1 MVATTDRIVVID
13 AARPEDYVVGMGV
26 DVDGRRILNL
36 DVLFADDIEREV
48 WGEPTDENARTMM
61 KQKSFSNK
69 SLSISRGGGDYR
81 FHVIGW
87 GPDSAF
93 VTTSGNPPMSGPHL
107 DGVPLP
113 VVLSNTPEPTEFTFL
128 VEDGDIVIADGV
140 VFIAHVVGGGID
152 RYLHFER
159 A

>member
-1 MVATTDRIVVID
+1 MVTTTDRIVVID

-93 VTTSGNPPMSGPHL
+93 VTTSGNPPVSGPHL

-140 VFIAHVVGGGID
+140 VFIAHVVGGGSD